1 MHNKEQ
7 QQAIQFGTGPLLVLA
22 GPGSGKTYVITHRI
36 IHLISECQIPPNNIL
51 VITFTKAAALEMQ
64 NRATKAYKPCSYVQF
79 GTFHS
84 IFYHILKLSNP
95 NRNYQLATDQ
105 ERISIIKEIIQKEDF
120 VEKNTDLMQETEN
133 CIKEISIYKN
143 SCFADLNY
151 ACKNHEK
158 YINHVNINNTGVNN
172 KAIIKSETSNIS
184 INNPY
189 KKDEKTN
196 AENMDSERT
205 GILSEK
211 YQNVYRLYEEWLAD
225 NQKLDFDD
233 MIKLCYQQLKQD
245 VRLREYWQNRFSHIL
260 IDEFQDINQIQYETI
275 RLLSKNQN
283 IFAVGDDD
291 QAIYSFR
298 GSNPDLMKKFVQ
310 DYQAKTICLSCNYRS
325 HKDIVE
331 ASMHLISQNKNR
343 FDKRIVAI
351 NREDNSIR
359 LLQKPSK
366 KEVLSAIRNEIQH
379 YKKQYPQKTQA
390 VLTRTNHLAYA
401 YQNMATEESE
411 DRILALDMLAYLQF
425 INCGQKRSDFLK
437 IMNKPVRYIPFGVL
451 AEPIVNFPLLKKRLI
466 DKPWITQRLAELE
479 MQTEYV
485 RKLDLPGQA
494 RYIYKAMGYETYYKE
509 NVQRDDYRKIEDNA
523 FSTFVEKL
531 KKCNS
536 LEELKRDY
544 ETKKKSVQM
553 TENFF
558 VMTYHASKGL
568 EFDRVY
574 LPDLEYG
581 KVPHGR
587 MLTKKDLEEERRMF
601 YVACTRAKES
611 LWLLRDTS
619 QIGSPFLQELIDK
632 KNG

>member
-1 MHNKEQ
+1 MHVLKKESNCSPMHNKEQ
-7 QQAIQFGTGPLLVLA
+7 QHAIQFGTGPLLVLA

-36 IHLISECQIPPNNIL
+36 IHLISECQISPNNIL

-84 IFYHILKLSNP
+84 VFYHILKLSNP
-95 NRNYQLATDQ
+95 NRTYQLATDQ

-120 VEKNTDLMQETEN
+120 IEKNTDFMQETEN

-143 SCFADLNY
+143 SCFTDLKNTDDY
-151 ACKNHEK
+151 A
-158 YINHVNINNTGVNN
+158 NNTYKINM
-172 KAIIKSETSNIS
+172 KSNVDNI
-184 INNPY
+184 
-189 KKDEKTN
+189 
-196 AENMDSERT
+196 DSERM

-260 IDEFQDINQIQYETI
+260 IDEFQDINLMQYETI

-283 IFAVGDDD
+283 VFAVGDDD

-298 GSNPDLMKKFVQ
+298 GSNPELMKKFLQ
-310 DYQAKTICLSCNYRS
+310 DYRANTICLSCNYRS

-331 ASMHLISQNKNR
+331 TSMHFISHNKNR
-343 FDKRIVAI
+343 FDKRIIAI

-379 YKKQYPQKTQA
+379 YRKQYPQKTQA

-401 YQNMATEESE
+401 YQNMASEECE

-437 IMNKPVRYIPFGVL
+437 IMNKPVRYIPFGVV
-451 AEPIVNFPLLKKRLI
+451 ADPVVSFPLLKRRLL

-479 MQTEYV
+479 MQVEYV

-494 RYIYKAMGYETYYKE
+494 RYIFKAMGYETYYKE
-509 NVQRDDYRKIEDNA
+509 NLQKNENSTSTGEA
-523 FSTFVEKL
+523 FAMFVNKL
-531 KKCNS
+531 KSCTS
-536 LEELKRDY
+536 LEELKRV
-544 ETKKKSVQM
+544 VQIL
-553 TENFF
+553 
-558 VMTYHASKGL
+558 SISL
-568 EFDRVY
+568 SQ
-574 LPDLEYG
+574 
-581 KVPHGR
+581 
-587 MLTKKDLEEERRMF
+587 RRNHRKM
-601 YVACTRAKES
+601 
-611 LWLLRDTS
+611 
-619 QIGSPFLQELIDK
+619 
-632 KNG
+632 

>member
-1 MHNKEQ
+1 MHVLKKESNCSPMHNKEQ
-7 QQAIQFGTGPLLVLA
+7 QHAIQFGTGPLLVLA

-36 IHLISECQIPPNNIL
+36 IHLISECQISPNNIL

-84 IFYHILKLSNP
+84 VFYHILKLSNP
-95 NRNYQLATDQ
+95 NRTYQLATDQ

-120 VEKNTDLMQETEN
+120 IEKNTDFMQETEN

-143 SCFADLNY
+143 SCFTDLKNTDDY
-151 ACKNHEK
+151 A
-158 YINHVNINNTGVNN
+158 NNTYKINM
-172 KAIIKSETSNIS
+172 KSNVDNI
-184 INNPY
+184 
-189 KKDEKTN
+189 
-196 AENMDSERT
+196 DSERM

-211 YQNVYRLYEEWLAD
+211 YQNVYRLYEEWLAG

-260 IDEFQDINQIQYETI
+260 IDEFQDINLMQYETI

-283 IFAVGDDD
+283 VFAVGDDD

-298 GSNPDLMKKFVQ
+298 GSNPELMKKFLQ
-310 DYQAKTICLSCNYRS
+310 DYRANTICLSCNYRS

-331 ASMHLISQNKNR
+331 TSMHFISHNKNR
-343 FDKRIVAI
+343 FDKRIIAI

-379 YKKQYPQKTQA
+379 YRKQYPQKTQA

-401 YQNMATEESE
+401 YQNMASEECE

-437 IMNKPVRYIPFGVL
+437 IMNKPVRYIPFGVV
-451 AEPIVNFPLLKKRLI
+451 ADPVVSFPLLKRRLL

-479 MQTEYV
+479 MQVEYV

-494 RYIYKAMGYETYYKE
+494 RYIFKAMGYETYYKE
-509 NVQRDDYRKIEDNA
+509 NLQKNENSTSTGEA
-523 FSTFVEKL
+523 FAMFVNKL
-531 KKCNS
+531 KSCTS
-536 LEELKRDY
+536 LEELKRV
-544 ETKKKSVQM
+544 VQIL
-553 TENFF
+553 
-558 VMTYHASKGL
+558 SISL
-568 EFDRVY
+568 SQ
-574 LPDLEYG
+574 
-581 KVPHGR
+581 
-587 MLTKKDLEEERRMF
+587 RRNHRKM
-601 YVACTRAKES
+601 
-611 LWLLRDTS
+611 
-619 QIGSPFLQELIDK
+619 
-632 KNG
+632 

>member
-36 IHLISECQIPPNNIL
+36 IHLISECQISPNNIL

-64 NRATKAYKPCSYVQF
+64 NRATSAYKTCSYVQF

-95 NRNYQLATDQ
+95 NRTFQLATDQ

-120 VEKNTDLMQETEN
+120 VEKNADLMQETEN

-143 SCFADLNY
+143 
-151 ACKNHEK
+151 
-158 YINHVNINNTGVNN
+158 
-172 KAIIKSETSNIS
+172 
-184 INNPY
+184 
-189 KKDEKTN
+189 
-196 AENMDSERT
+196 RT

-260 IDEFQDINQIQYETI
+260 IDEFQDINQMQYETI

-298 GSNPDLMKKFVQ
+298 GSNPELMKKFVQ

-331 ASMHLISQNKNR
+331 ASMHLISHNKNR

-401 YQNMATEESE
+401 YQNMASEECE

-451 AEPIVNFPLLKKRLI
+451 AEPVVSFPLLKKRLI

-523 FSTFVEKL
+523 FAIFVGKL
-531 KKCNS
+531 KNCNS

-544 ETKKKSVQM
+544 ETDKKSVQM

-587 MLTKKDLEEERRMF
+587 MLTEKDLEEERRMF

-619 QIGSPFLQELIDK
+619 QIGSPFLQELLD
-632 KNG
+632 

>member
-1 MHNKEQ
+1 MHVLKKESNCSPMHNKEQ
-7 QQAIQFGTGPLLVLA
+7 QHAIQFGTGPLLVLA

-36 IHLISECQIPPNNIL
+36 IHLISECQISPNNIL

-84 IFYHILKLSNP
+84 VFYHILKLSNP
-95 NRNYQLATDQ
+95 NRTYQLATDQ

-120 VEKNTDLMQETEN
+120 IEKNTDFMQETEN

-143 SCFADLNY
+143 SCFTDLKNTDDY
-151 ACKNHEK
+151 A
-158 YINHVNINNTGVNN
+158 NNTYKINM
-172 KAIIKSETSNIS
+172 KSNVDNI
-184 INNPY
+184 
-189 KKDEKTN
+189 
-196 AENMDSERT
+196 DSERM

-260 IDEFQDINQIQYETI
+260 IDEFQDINLMQYETI

-283 IFAVGDDD
+283 VFAVGDDD

-298 GSNPDLMKKFVQ
+298 GSNPELMKKFLQ
-310 DYQAKTICLSCNYRS
+310 DYRANTICLSCNYRS

-331 ASMHLISQNKNR
+331 TSMHFISHNKNR
-343 FDKRIVAI
+343 FDKRIIAI

-379 YKKQYPQKTQA
+379 YRKQYPQKTQA

-401 YQNMATEESE
+401 YQNMASEECE

-437 IMNKPVRYIPFGVL
+437 IMNKPVRYIPFGVV
-451 AEPIVNFPLLKKRLI
+451 ADPVVSFPLLKRRLL

-479 MQTEYV
+479 MQVEYV

-494 RYIYKAMGYETYYKE
+494 RYIFKAMGYETYYKE
-509 NVQRDDYRKIEDNA
+509 NLQKNENSTSTGEA
-523 FSTFVEKL
+523 FAMFVNKL
-531 KKCNS
+531 KSCTS
-536 LEELKRDY
+536 LEELKREY
-544 ETKKKSVQM
+544 ETDKKSEQKA
-553 TENFF
+553 ENFF

-611 LWLLRDTS
+611 L
-619 QIGSPFLQELIDK
+619 
-632 KNG
+632 

>member
-7 QQAIQFGTGPLLVLA
+7 QHAIQFGTGPLLVLA

-36 IHLISECQIPPNNIL
+36 IHLISECQISPNNIL

-84 IFYHILKLSNP
+84 VFYHILKLSNP
-95 NRNYQLATDQ
+95 NRTYQLATDQ

-120 VEKNTDLMQETEN
+120 IEKNTDFMQETEN

-143 SCFADLNY
+143 SCFTDLKNTDDY
-151 ACKNHEK
+151 A
-158 YINHVNINNTGVNN
+158 NNTYKINM
-172 KAIIKSETSNIS
+172 KSNVDNI
-184 INNPY
+184 
-189 KKDEKTN
+189 
-196 AENMDSERT
+196 DSERM

-260 IDEFQDINQIQYETI
+260 IDEFQDINLMQYETI

-283 IFAVGDDD
+283 VFAVGDDD

-298 GSNPDLMKKFVQ
+298 GSNPELMKKFLQ
-310 DYQAKTICLSCNYRS
+310 DYRANTICLSCNYRS

-331 ASMHLISQNKNR
+331 TSMHFISHNKNR
-343 FDKRIVAI
+343 FDKRIIAI

-379 YKKQYPQKTQA
+379 YRKQYPQKTQA

-401 YQNMATEESE
+401 YQNMASEECE

-437 IMNKPVRYIPFGVL
+437 IMNKPVRYIPFGVV
-451 AEPIVNFPLLKKRLI
+451 ADPVVSFPLLKRRLL

-479 MQTEYV
+479 MQVEYV

-494 RYIYKAMGYETYYKE
+494 RYIFKAMGYETYYKE
-509 NVQRDDYRKIEDNA
+509 NLQKNENSTSTGEA
-523 FSTFVEKL
+523 FAMFVNKL
-531 KKCNS
+531 KSCTS
-536 LEELKRDY
+536 LEELKREY
-544 ETKKKSVQM
+544 ETDKKSEQKA
-553 TENFF
+553 ENFF

-619 QIGSPFLQELIDK
+619 QIGSPFLQEFLD
-632 KNG
+632 

>member
-7 QQAIQFGTGPLLVLA
+7 QHAIQFGTGPLLVLA

-36 IHLISECQIPPNNIL
+36 IHLISECHISPNNIL

-143 SCFADLNY
+143 SCFTDL
-151 ACKNHEK
+151 KNTDDDA
-158 YINHVNINNTGVNN
+158 NNTYKINM
-172 KAIIKSETSNIS
+172 KSNVDNI
-184 INNPY
+184 
-189 KKDEKTN
+189 
-196 AENMDSERT
+196 DSERM

-245 VRLREYWQNRFSHIL
+245 VRLREYWQNRFLHIL
-260 IDEFQDINQIQYETI
+260 IDEFQDINQMQYETI
-275 RLLSKNQN
+275 RLLSNNQN

-298 GSNPDLMKKFVQ
+298 GSNPEMMKKFVQ

-331 ASMHLISQNKNR
+331 ASMHFISHNKNR

-351 NREDNSIR
+351 NREDNSIH

-366 KEVLSAIRNEIQH
+366 KELLSAIRNEIQH

-401 YQNMATEESE
+401 YQNMASEECE

-437 IMNKPVRYIPFGVL
+437 IMNKPVRYIPFGVV
-451 AEPIVNFPLLKKRLI
+451 AEPVVSFPLLKRRLL
-466 DKPWITQRLAELE
+466 DKPWIAQRLAELE
-479 MQTEYV
+479 MQVEYV

-509 NVQRDDYRKIEDNA
+509 NLQRNENSASYRNA
-523 FSTFVEKL
+523 FAVFVNKL
-531 KKCNS
+531 KSCTS
-536 LEELKRDY
+536 LEELKREY
-544 ETKKKSVQM
+544 ETDKKSVQM
-553 TENFF
+553 TEKFF

-587 MLTKKDLEEERRMF
+587 MLTEKDLEEERRMF

-611 LWLLRDTS
+611 LWLFRDTS
-619 QIGSPFLQELIDK
+619 QIGSPFLQELLD
-632 KNG
+632 

>member
-1 MHNKEQ
+1 MHVLKKESNCSPMHNKEQ
-7 QQAIQFGTGPLLVLA
+7 QHAIQFGTGPLLVLA

-143 SCFADLNY
+143 SCFTDL
-151 ACKNHEK
+151 KNTDDDA
-158 YINHVNINNTGVNN
+158 NNTYKINM
-172 KAIIKSETSNIS
+172 KSNADNI
-184 INNPY
+184 
-189 KKDEKTN
+189 
-196 AENMDSERT
+196 DSERM

-260 IDEFQDINQIQYETI
+260 IDEFQDINQMQYETI

-298 GSNPDLMKKFVQ
+298 GSNPEMMKKFVQ

-331 ASMHLISQNKNR
+331 ASMHFISHNKNR

-351 NREDNSIR
+351 NREDNSIH

-401 YQNMATEESE
+401 YQNMASEECE

-437 IMNKPVRYIPFGVL
+437 IMNKPVRYIPFGVV
-451 AEPIVNFPLLKKRLI
+451 AEPVVSFPLLKRRLL
-466 DKPWITQRLAELE
+466 DKPWIAQRLAELE
-479 MQTEYV
+479 MQVEYV

-509 NVQRDDYRKIEDNA
+509 NLQRNENSASYRNA
-523 FSTFVEKL
+523 FAVFVNKL
-531 KKCNS
+531 KSCTS
-536 LEELKRDY
+536 LEELKREY
-544 ETKKKSVQM
+544 ETDEKSVQM
-553 TENFF
+553 TEKFF

-587 MLTKKDLEEERRMF
+587 MLTEKDLEEERRMF

-611 LWLLRDTS
+611 LWLFRDTS
-619 QIGSPFLQELIDK
+619 QIGSPFLQELLD
-632 KNG
+632 

>member
-1 MHNKEQ
+1 MHVLKKESNCSLMHNKEQ
-7 QQAIQFGTGPLLVLA
+7 QHAIQFGTGPLLVLA

-36 IHLISECQIPPNNIL
+36 IHLISECQISPNNIL

-84 IFYHILKLSNP
+84 VFYHILKLSNP
-95 NRNYQLATDQ
+95 NRTYQLATDQ

-120 VEKNTDLMQETEN
+120 IEKNTDFLQETEN

-143 SCFADLNY
+143 SCFTDLKNTDDY
-151 ACKNHEK
+151 A
-158 YINHVNINNTGVNN
+158 NNTYKINM
-172 KAIIKSETSNIS
+172 KSNVDNI
-184 INNPY
+184 
-189 KKDEKTN
+189 
-196 AENMDSERT
+196 DSERM

-260 IDEFQDINQIQYETI
+260 IDEFQDINLMQYETI

-283 IFAVGDDD
+283 VFAVGDDD

-298 GSNPDLMKKFVQ
+298 GSNPELMKKFLQ
-310 DYQAKTICLSCNYRS
+310 DYRANTICLSCNYRS

-331 ASMHLISQNKNR
+331 TSMHFISHNKNR
-343 FDKRIVAI
+343 FDKRIIAI

-379 YKKQYPQKTQA
+379 YRKQYPQKTQA

-401 YQNMATEESE
+401 YQNMASEECE

-437 IMNKPVRYIPFGVL
+437 IMNKPVRYIPFGVV
-451 AEPIVNFPLLKKRLI
+451 ADPVVSFPLLKRRLL

-479 MQTEYV
+479 MQVEYV

-494 RYIYKAMGYETYYKE
+494 RYIFKAMGYETYYKE
-509 NVQRDDYRKIEDNA
+509 NLQKNENSTSTGEA
-523 FSTFVEKL
+523 FAMFVNKL
-531 KKCNS
+531 KSCTS
-536 LEELKRDY
+536 LEELKREY
-544 ETKKKSVQM
+544 ETDKKSEQKA
-553 TENFF
+553 ENFF

-619 QIGSPFLQELIDK
+619 QIGSPFLQEFLD
-632 KNG
+632 

>member
-1 MHNKEQ
+1 MHVLKKESNCSPMHNKEQ
-7 QQAIQFGTGPLLVLA
+7 QHAIQFGTGPLLVLA

-36 IHLISECQIPPNNIL
+36 IHLISECQISPNNIL

-84 IFYHILKLSNP
+84 VFYHILKLSNP
-95 NRNYQLATDQ
+95 NRTYQLATDQ

-120 VEKNTDLMQETEN
+120 IEKNTDFMQETEN

-143 SCFADLNY
+143 SCFTDLKNTDDY
-151 ACKNHEK
+151 A
-158 YINHVNINNTGVNN
+158 NNTYKINM
-172 KAIIKSETSNIS
+172 KSNVDNI
-184 INNPY
+184 
-189 KKDEKTN
+189 
-196 AENMDSERT
+196 DSERM

-260 IDEFQDINQIQYETI
+260 IDEFQDINLMQYETI

-283 IFAVGDDD
+283 VFAVGDDD

-298 GSNPDLMKKFVQ
+298 GSNPELMKKFLK
-310 DYQAKTICLSCNYRS
+310 DYRANTICLSCNYRS

-331 ASMHLISQNKNR
+331 TSMHFISHNKNR
-343 FDKRIVAI
+343 FDKRIIAI

-379 YKKQYPQKTQA
+379 YRKQYPQKTQA

-401 YQNMATEESE
+401 YQNMASEECE

-437 IMNKPVRYIPFGVL
+437 IMNKPVRYIPFGVV
-451 AEPIVNFPLLKKRLI
+451 ADPVVSFPLLKRRLL

-479 MQTEYV
+479 MQVEYV

-494 RYIYKAMGYETYYKE
+494 RYIFKAMGYETYYKE
-509 NVQRDDYRKIEDNA
+509 NLQKNENSTSTGEA
-523 FSTFVEKL
+523 FAMFVNKL
-531 KKCNS
+531 KSCTS
-536 LEELKRDY
+536 LEELKREY
-544 ETKKKSVQM
+544 ETDKKSEQKA
-553 TENFF
+553 ENFF

-619 QIGSPFLQELIDK
+619 QIGSPFLQEFLD
-632 KNG
+632 

>member
-64 NRATKAYKPCSYVQF
+64 NRATSAYKPCSYVQF

-95 NRNYQLATDQ
+95 NRTFQLATDQ

-120 VEKNTDLMQETEN
+120 VEKNADLMQETEN

-143 SCFADLNY
+143 
-151 ACKNHEK
+151 
-158 YINHVNINNTGVNN
+158 
-172 KAIIKSETSNIS
+172 
-184 INNPY
+184 
-189 KKDEKTN
+189 
-196 AENMDSERT
+196 RT

-260 IDEFQDINQIQYETI
+260 IDEFQDINQMQYETI

-298 GSNPDLMKKFVQ
+298 GSNPELMKKFVQ

-331 ASMHLISQNKNR
+331 ASMHLIFQNKNR

-351 NREDNSIR
+351 NQEENSIR

-366 KEVLSAIRNEIQH
+366 KEMLSAIRNEIQH
-379 YKKQYPQKTQA
+379 YKKQYPEKTQA

-401 YQNMATEESE
+401 YQNMASEECE

-451 AEPIVNFPLLKKRLI
+451 AEPVVSFPLLKKRLI

-523 FSTFVEKL
+523 FAIFVGKL
-531 KKCNS
+531 KNCNS

-544 ETKKKSVQM
+544 ETDKKSVQM

-558 VMTYHASKGL
+558 VMTYHVSKGL

-587 MLTKKDLEEERRMF
+587 MLTEKDLEEERRMF

>member
-64 NRATKAYKPCSYVQF
+64 NRATSAYKPCSYVQF

-95 NRNYQLATDQ
+95 NRTFQLATDQ

-120 VEKNTDLMQETEN
+120 VEKNANFMQETEN

-143 SCFADLNY
+143 
-151 ACKNHEK
+151 
-158 YINHVNINNTGVNN
+158 
-172 KAIIKSETSNIS
+172 
-184 INNPY
+184 
-189 KKDEKTN
+189 
-196 AENMDSERT
+196 RT

-260 IDEFQDINQIQYETI
+260 IDEFQDINQMQYETI

-298 GSNPDLMKKFVQ
+298 GSNPELMKKFVQ

-331 ASMHLISQNKNR
+331 ASMHLISHNKNR
-343 FDKRIVAI
+343 FYKRIVAI

-401 YQNMATEESE
+401 YQNMASEECE

-451 AEPIVNFPLLKKRLI
+451 AEPVVSFPLLKKRLI

-523 FSTFVEKL
+523 FAIFVGKL
-531 KKCNS
+531 KNCNS

-544 ETKKKSVQM
+544 ETDKKSVQM

-587 MLTKKDLEEERRMF
+587 MLTEKDLEEERRMF

>member
-1 MHNKEQ
+1 MHVLKKESNCSPMHNKEQ
-7 QQAIQFGTGPLLVLA
+7 QHAIQFGTGPLLVLA

-143 SCFADLNY
+143 SCFTDL
-151 ACKNHEK
+151 KNTDDDA
-158 YINHVNINNTGVNN
+158 NNTYKINM
-172 KAIIKSETSNIS
+172 KSNADNI
-184 INNPY
+184 
-189 KKDEKTN
+189 
-196 AENMDSERT
+196 DSERM

-260 IDEFQDINQIQYETI
+260 IDEFQDINQMQYETI

-298 GSNPDLMKKFVQ
+298 GSNPEMMKKFVQ

-331 ASMHLISQNKNR
+331 ASMHFISHNKNR

-351 NREDNSIR
+351 NREDNSIH

-401 YQNMATEESE
+401 YQNMASEECE

-437 IMNKPVRYIPFGVL
+437 IMNKPVRYIPFGVV
-451 AEPIVNFPLLKKRLI
+451 AEPVVSFPLLKRRLL
-466 DKPWITQRLAELE
+466 DKPWIAQRLAELE
-479 MQTEYV
+479 MQVEYV

-509 NVQRDDYRKIEDNA
+509 NLQRNENSASYRNA
-523 FSTFVEKL
+523 FAVFVNKL
-531 KKCNS
+531 KSCTS
-536 LEELKRDY
+536 LEELKREY
-544 ETKKKSVQM
+544 ETDKKSVQM
-553 TENFF
+553 TEKFF

-587 MLTKKDLEEERRMF
+587 MLTEKDLEEERRMF

-611 LWLLRDTS
+611 LWLFRDTS
-619 QIGSPFLQELIDK
+619 QIGSPFLQELLD
-632 KNG
+632 

>member
-36 IHLISECQIPPNNIL
+36 IHLISECQISPNNIL

-84 IFYHILKLSNP
+84 VFYHILKLSNP
-95 NRNYQLATDQ
+95 NRTFQLATDQ

-120 VEKNTDLMQETEN
+120 VEKNADLMQETEN

-143 SCFADLNY
+143 
-151 ACKNHEK
+151 
-158 YINHVNINNTGVNN
+158 
-172 KAIIKSETSNIS
+172 
-184 INNPY
+184 
-189 KKDEKTN
+189 
-196 AENMDSERT
+196 RT

-260 IDEFQDINQIQYETI
+260 IDEFQDINQMQYETI

-298 GSNPDLMKKFVQ
+298 GSNPELMKKFVQ

-331 ASMHLISQNKNR
+331 ASMHLIFQNKNR

-351 NREDNSIR
+351 NQEENSIR

-366 KEVLSAIRNEIQH
+366 KEMLSAIRNEIQH
-379 YKKQYPQKTQA
+379 YKKQYPEKTQA

-401 YQNMATEESE
+401 YQNMASEECE

-451 AEPIVNFPLLKKRLI
+451 AEPVVSFPLLKKRLI

-523 FSTFVEKL
+523 FAIFVGKL
-531 KKCNS
+531 KNCNS

-544 ETKKKSVQM
+544 ETDKKSVQM

-587 MLTKKDLEEERRMF
+587 MLTEKDLEEERRMF

>member
-7 QQAIQFGTGPLLVLA
+7 QHAIQFGTGPLLVLA

-36 IHLISECQIPPNNIL
+36 IHLISECHISPNNIL

-143 SCFADLNY
+143 SCFTDL
-151 ACKNHEK
+151 KNTDDDAK
-158 YINHVNINNTGVNN
+158 NTYKINMKSNVDNI
-172 KAIIKSETSNIS
+172 
-184 INNPY
+184 
-189 KKDEKTN
+189 
-196 AENMDSERT
+196 DSERM

-245 VRLREYWQNRFSHIL
+245 VRLREYWQNRFLHIL
-260 IDEFQDINQIQYETI
+260 IDEFQDINQMQYETI
-275 RLLSKNQN
+275 RLLSNNQN

-298 GSNPDLMKKFVQ
+298 GSNPEMMKKFVQ

-331 ASMHLISQNKNR
+331 ASMHFISHNKNR

-351 NREDNSIR
+351 NREDNSIH

-366 KEVLSAIRNEIQH
+366 KELLSAIRNEIQH

-401 YQNMATEESE
+401 YQNMASEECE

-437 IMNKPVRYIPFGVL
+437 IMNKPVRYIPFGVV
-451 AEPIVNFPLLKKRLI
+451 AEPVVSFPLLKRRLL
-466 DKPWITQRLAELE
+466 DKPWIAQRLAELE
-479 MQTEYV
+479 MQVEYV

-509 NVQRDDYRKIEDNA
+509 NLQRNENSASYRNA
-523 FSTFVEKL
+523 FAVFVNKL
-531 KKCNS
+531 KSCTS
-536 LEELKRDY
+536 LEELKREY
-544 ETKKKSVQM
+544 ETDKKSVQM
-553 TENFF
+553 TEKFF

-587 MLTKKDLEEERRMF
+587 MLTEKDLEEERRMF

-619 QIGSPFLQELIDK
+619 QIGSPFLQELLD
-632 KNG
+632 

>member
-7 QQAIQFGTGPLLVLA
+7 QHAIQFGTGPLLVLA

-36 IHLISECQIPPNNIL
+36 IHLISECQISPNNIL

-143 SCFADLNY
+143 SCFTDL
-151 ACKNHEK
+151 KNTDDDAK
-158 YINHVNINNTGVNN
+158 NTYKINMKSNVDNI
-172 KAIIKSETSNIS
+172 
-184 INNPY
+184 
-189 KKDEKTN
+189 
-196 AENMDSERT
+196 DSERM

-260 IDEFQDINQIQYETI
+260 IDEFQDINQMQYETI
-275 RLLSKNQN
+275 RLLSNNQN

-298 GSNPDLMKKFVQ
+298 GSNPEMMKKFVQ

-331 ASMHLISQNKNR
+331 ASMHFISHNKNR

-351 NREDNSIR
+351 NREDNSIH

-401 YQNMATEESE
+401 YQNMASEECE

-437 IMNKPVRYIPFGVL
+437 IMNKPVRYIPFGVV
-451 AEPIVNFPLLKKRLI
+451 AEPVVSFPLLKRRLL
-466 DKPWITQRLAELE
+466 DKPWIAQRLAELE
-479 MQTEYV
+479 MQVEYV

-494 RYIYKAMGYETYYKE
+494 RYIYKAMGYEKYYKE
-509 NVQRDDYRKIEDNA
+509 NLQRNENSASYRNA
-523 FSTFVEKL
+523 FAVFVNKL
-531 KKCNS
+531 KSCTS
-536 LEELKRDY
+536 LEELKREY
-544 ETKKKSVQM
+544 ETDEKSVQM
-553 TENFF
+553 TEKFF

-587 MLTKKDLEEERRMF
+587 MLTEKDLEEERRMF

-619 QIGSPFLQELIDK
+619 QIGSPFLQELLD
-632 KNG
+632 

>member
-64 NRATKAYKPCSYVQF
+64 NRATSAYKPCSYVQF

-95 NRNYQLATDQ
+95 NRTFQLATDQ

-120 VEKNTDLMQETEN
+120 VEKNADLMQETEN

-143 SCFADLNY
+143 
-151 ACKNHEK
+151 
-158 YINHVNINNTGVNN
+158 
-172 KAIIKSETSNIS
+172 
-184 INNPY
+184 
-189 KKDEKTN
+189 
-196 AENMDSERT
+196 RT

-260 IDEFQDINQIQYETI
+260 IDEFQDINQMQYETI

-298 GSNPDLMKKFVQ
+298 GSNPELMKKFVQ

-331 ASMHLISQNKNR
+331 ASMHLISHNKNR

-401 YQNMATEESE
+401 YQNMASEECE

-451 AEPIVNFPLLKKRLI
+451 AEPVVSFPLLKKRLI

-523 FSTFVEKL
+523 FAIFVGKL
-531 KKCNS
+531 KNCNS

-544 ETKKKSVQM
+544 ETDKKSVQM

-587 MLTKKDLEEERRMF
+587 MLTEKDLEEERRMF

>member
-36 IHLISECQIPPNNIL
+36 IHLISECQISPNSIL

-64 NRATKAYKPCSYVQF
+64 NRATSAYKPCSYVQF

-95 NRNYQLATDQ
+95 NRTYQLATDQ
-105 ERISIIKEIIQKEDF
+105 ERISIIKEIIQKENF
-120 VEKNTDLMQETEN
+120 FEKNADLMQETEN

-143 SCFADLNY
+143 SCFTDL
-151 ACKNHEK
+151 KNK
-158 YINHVNINNTGVNN
+158 
-172 KAIIKSETSNIS
+172 
-184 INNPY
+184 
-189 KKDEKTN
+189 KTN
-196 AENMDSERT
+196 DENIVNERI
-205 GILSEK
+205 GIISEK

-245 VRLREYWQNRFSHIL
+245 KRLREYWQSRFSHIL

-275 RLLSKNQN
+275 RLLSQNQN

-298 GSNPDLMKKFVQ
+298 GSNPELLKKFVQ
-310 DYQAKTICLSCNYRS
+310 DYQSQTICLSFNYRS
-325 HKDIVE
+325 HTDIVE
-331 ASMHLISQNKNR
+331 ASMHLISHNKNR
-343 FDKRIVAI
+343 FDKRIYAVK
-351 NREDNSIR
+351 REEHSIR

-379 YKKQYPQKTQA
+379 FKKQYPQKTQA

-401 YQNMATEESE
+401 YKNMASEECG

-451 AEPIVNFPLLKKRLI
+451 AEPVVSFPLLRKRLI
-466 DKPWITQRLAELE
+466 NKPWITQRLAELE
-479 MQTEYV
+479 MQVEFV

-509 NVQRDDYRKIEDNA
+509 NVQIDENRKSVGDA
-523 FSTFVEKL
+523 FFAFVEKL

-536 LEELKRDY
+536 LEEVEREY
-544 ETKKKSVQM
+544 ESEKNSVQM

-587 MLTKKDLEEERRMF
+587 MLTEKDLEEERRMF

-619 QIGSPFLQELIDK
+619 QIGSPFLQELIDRQ
-632 KNG
+632 N

>member
-7 QQAIQFGTGPLLVLA
+7 QHAIQFGTGPLLVLA

-36 IHLISECQIPPNNIL
+36 IHLISECHISPNNIL

-143 SCFADLNY
+143 SCFTDL
-151 ACKNHEK
+151 KNTDDDA
-158 YINHVNINNTGVNN
+158 NNTYKINM
-172 KAIIKSETSNIS
+172 KSNVDNI
-184 INNPY
+184 
-189 KKDEKTN
+189 
-196 AENMDSERT
+196 DSERM

-260 IDEFQDINQIQYETI
+260 IDEFQDINQMQYETI
-275 RLLSKNQN
+275 RLLSNNQN

-298 GSNPDLMKKFVQ
+298 GSNPEMMKKFVQ

-331 ASMHLISQNKNR
+331 ASMHFISHNKNR

-351 NREDNSIR
+351 NREDNSIH

-401 YQNMATEESE
+401 YQNMASEECE

-437 IMNKPVRYIPFGVL
+437 IMNKPVRYIPFGVV
-451 AEPIVNFPLLKKRLI
+451 AEPVVSFPLLKRRLL
-466 DKPWITQRLAELE
+466 DKPWIAQRLAELE
-479 MQTEYV
+479 MQVEYV

-509 NVQRDDYRKIEDNA
+509 NLQRNENSASYRNA
-523 FSTFVEKL
+523 FAVFVNKL
-531 KKCNS
+531 KSCTS
-536 LEELKRDY
+536 LEELKREY
-544 ETKKKSVQM
+544 ETDEKSVQM
-553 TENFF
+553 TEKFF

-587 MLTKKDLEEERRMF
+587 MLTEKDLEEERRMF

-611 LWLLRDTS
+611 LWLFRDTS
-619 QIGSPFLQELIDK
+619 QIGSPFLQELLD
-632 KNG
+632 

>member
-36 IHLISECQIPPNNIL
+36 IHLISECKIPPNNIL

-64 NRATKAYKPCSYVQF
+64 NRATSAYKPCSYVQF

-95 NRNYQLATDQ
+95 NRTYQLATDQ

-120 VEKNTDLMQETEN
+120 FEKNADLMQETEN

-143 SCFADLNY
+143 SCFTDL
-151 ACKNHEK
+151 KNTDDDA
-158 YINHVNINNTGVNN
+158 NNTY
-172 KAIIKSETSNIS
+172 K
-184 INNPY
+184 INM
-189 KKDEKTN
+189 KTN
-196 AENMDSERT
+196 AENIDSERT

-211 YQNVYRLYEEWLAD
+211 YQNVYKLYAEWLED

-291 QAIYSFR
+291 QVIYSFR
-298 GSNPDLMKKFVQ
+298 GSNPELMKKFVQ

-331 ASMHLISQNKNR
+331 ASMHLISHNKNR

-401 YQNMATEESE
+401 YQNMASEECE

-451 AEPIVNFPLLKKRLI
+451 AEPVVSFPLLKKRLI

-479 MQTEYV
+479 MQTEYAK
-485 RKLDLPGQA
+485 KLDLPGQA

-509 NVQRDDYRKIEDNA
+509 NVKRNDYRKIEDNA
-523 FSTFVEKL
+523 FAIFVGKL
-531 KKCNS
+531 KNCNS

-544 ETKKKSVQM
+544 ETDKKSVQM

-587 MLTKKDLEEERRMF
+587 MLTEKDLEEERRMF

-632 KNG
+632 KNE

>member
-7 QQAIQFGTGPLLVLA
+7 QHAIQFGTGPLLVLA

-36 IHLISECQIPPNNIL
+36 IHLISECQISPNNIL

-143 SCFADLNY
+143 SCFTDL
-151 ACKNHEK
+151 KNTDDDA
-158 YINHVNINNTGVNN
+158 NNTYKINM
-172 KAIIKSETSNIS
+172 KSNVDNI
-184 INNPY
+184 
-189 KKDEKTN
+189 
-196 AENMDSERT
+196 DSERM

-245 VRLREYWQNRFSHIL
+245 VRLREYWQNRFLHIL
-260 IDEFQDINQIQYETI
+260 IDEFQDINQMQYETI
-275 RLLSKNQN
+275 RLLSNNQN

-298 GSNPDLMKKFVQ
+298 GSNPEMMKKFVQ

-331 ASMHLISQNKNR
+331 ASMHFISHNKNR

-351 NREDNSIR
+351 NREDNSIH

-401 YQNMATEESE
+401 YQNMASEECE

-437 IMNKPVRYIPFGVL
+437 IMNKPVRYIPFGVV
-451 AEPIVNFPLLKKRLI
+451 AEPVVSFPLLKRRLL
-466 DKPWITQRLAELE
+466 DKPWIAQRLAELE
-479 MQTEYV
+479 MQVEYV

-509 NVQRDDYRKIEDNA
+509 NLQRNENSASYRNA
-523 FSTFVEKL
+523 FAVFVNKL
-531 KKCNS
+531 KSCTS
-536 LEELKRDY
+536 LEELKREY
-544 ETKKKSVQM
+544 ETDKKSVQM
-553 TENFF
+553 TEKFF

-587 MLTKKDLEEERRMF
+587 MLTEKDLEEERRMF

-619 QIGSPFLQELIDK
+619 QIGSPFLQELLD
-632 KNG
+632 